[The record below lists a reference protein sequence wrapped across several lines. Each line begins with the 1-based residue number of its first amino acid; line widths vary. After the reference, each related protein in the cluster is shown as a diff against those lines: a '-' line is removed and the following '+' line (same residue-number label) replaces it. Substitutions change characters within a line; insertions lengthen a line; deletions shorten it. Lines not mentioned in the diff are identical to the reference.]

1 MERTTAYAGAA
12 ATHDALN
19 TLRYELRQQQ
29 RGFIDFVELAWYVY
43 TLFMPIAQQDHRAE
57 ELILV
62 QITDRRARIDRQ
74 RKYAGGNDRTSSSL
88 SVDWITLRCAGG
100 HDDSTGADNVFNR
113 QILNAAY
120 RGTREAEAVRGGLA
134 GEPLELAIRAGLQ
147 ELATMKINVRAQNR
161 MVVAATDAVFESLS
175 NQFENHEANPAA
187 QQQLQ
192 RKLKALNAELS
203 VMMKC
208 DNWLRQQ
215 GQVERAVVAVAAEV
229 PPGRVLRPRNAQAP
243 AGGARG
249 QAVVGANLDPVEG
262 HCADCHRPDPVLN
275 NAVGPFLCKRC
286 IKNFRRTLKRIP
298 EQPCTRNCGVQSP
311 CAYHTILRK
320 MTIGYRLPA
329 GVTLPR

>member
-1 MERTTAYAGAA
+1 MKSLLEV
-12 ATHDALN
+12 LFSFF
-19 TLRYELRQQQ
+19 
-29 RGFIDFVELAWYVY
+29 GFNLH
-43 TLFMPIAQQDHRAE
+43 T
-57 ELILV
+57 
-62 QITDRRARIDRQ
+62 
-74 RKYAGGNDRTSSSL
+74 RTSSSL

-229 PPGRVLRPRNAQAP
+229 PPGRVLVRNIPINQGNARISSAHAMPKLQP
-243 AGGARG
+243 AGLADKPSLAQTWTRELLVLRVVVRLPSDVFLFVEQVGPASTRRSRAIVPIAIG
-249 QAVVGANLDPVEG
+249 PIPFSTMPSVRFCANAVSKTSGSCFEFP
-262 HCADCHRPDPVLN
+262 HKRFPDPAKVPSS
-275 NAVGPFLCKRC
+275 AVP
-286 IKNFRRTLKRIP
+286 
-298 EQPCTRNCGVQSP
+298 
-311 CAYHTILRK
+311 
-320 MTIGYRLPA
+320 
-329 GVTLPR
+329 